1 LTEVEW
7 NGFHEQSIRYGNLIK
22 GNRIMKDVDTAPLEE
37 DLPRPIDD
45 NEEEGRS

>member
-7 NGFHEQSIRYGNLIK
+7 NGFHEQSIRYVNLREGNS
-22 GNRIMKDVDTAPLEE
+22 IMTDVDKAPLEE

-45 NEEEGRS
+45 NEEEGR